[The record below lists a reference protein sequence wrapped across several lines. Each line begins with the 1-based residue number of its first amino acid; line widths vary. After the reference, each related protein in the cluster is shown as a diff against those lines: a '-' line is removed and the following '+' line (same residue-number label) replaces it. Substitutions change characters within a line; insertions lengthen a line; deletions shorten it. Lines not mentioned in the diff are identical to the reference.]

1 MSKLTNEDISLIK
14 KLVATMSLKR
24 IPDNEIISGIENKLN
39 KFLTRQT
46 LYNIRHSIKNDSFE

>member
-39 KFLTRQT
+39 KCVTRQT